1 MLPEDRPQSCGLT
14 PAQSS
19 ALVLRG
25 SSSQRASP
33 CWAQPAGSQKVLEAE
48 RLSLALLSS
57 ARVARLGPSSS
68 PAPHPAAPGPCRRR
82 RARRGAGRPSRRG
95 RQQDNREPGP
105 PTPRAERCLG
115 SHPGL
120 RVPAVSA
127 LHSVVP
133 LVAAMKTFVLQQVK

>member
-68 PAPHPAAPGPCRRR
+68 PAPHPAAPGPCHRR
-82 RARRGAGRPSRRG
+82 RARRGAGRPSAEADSRIAG
-95 RQQDNREPGP
+95 SQAP
-105 PTPRAERCLG
+105 PR
-115 SHPGL
+115 PGL
-120 RVPAVSA
+120 SGVW
-127 LHSVVP
+127 
-133 LVAAMKTFVLQQVK
+133 VLTRGCESLLCLRFTLLCPSSLL